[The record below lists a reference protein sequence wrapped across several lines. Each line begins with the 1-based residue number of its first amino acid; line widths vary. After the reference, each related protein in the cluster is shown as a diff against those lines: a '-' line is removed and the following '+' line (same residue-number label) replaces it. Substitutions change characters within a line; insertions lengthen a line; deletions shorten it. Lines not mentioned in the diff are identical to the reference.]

1 MNSLFIS
8 GNLDPPPRAGC
19 MFHCRSGPT
28 AYINEKVAYP
38 LAYDA
43 ITAASGDMD
52 STKWMSTAGMNT
64 LLDNTGPSPV

>member
-1 MNSLFIS
+1 
-8 GNLDPPPRAGC
+8 

-38 LAYDA
+38 LAYYA

-52 STKWMSTAGMNT
+52 STKVDEHSWNEYFAGQHWAQ
-64 LLDNTGPSPV
+64 PSVTHLCQLMRRVGCWVP